1 MRYLGL
7 GDILELYRRI
17 MEETGGATGVRD
29 LNGLQSA
36 LAQPRMTF
44 EGNDLYPSVA
54 AKAAALGFSLI
65 MNHPFMDGN
74 KRVGHAAM
82 ELFLLMNGQE
92 IAAEVDEQQETILRV
107 AKGEM
112 RREQFLSWLELHLV
126 ATEEKWDG

>member
-29 LNGLQSA
+29 INGLQSA

-44 EGNDLYPSVA
+44 EGKDLYPSVA

-65 MNHPFMDGN
+65 MNHPFLDGN

-92 IAAEVDEQQETILRV
+92 IAAAVDEQQETILRV
-107 AKGEM
+107 AKGEI
-112 RREQFLSWLELHLV
+112 RREQFLNWLELHLV
-126 ATEEKWDG
+126 ATEE

>member
-1 MRYLGL
+1 MRFLSL

-17 MEETGGATGVRD
+17 VEETGGATGIRD

-44 EGNDLYPSVA
+44 EGKDLYPSVA

-65 MNHPFMDGN
+65 RNHPFIDGN

-82 ELFLLMNGQE
+82 ELFLVLNGHE
-92 IAAEVDEQQETILRV
+92 IEASVDEQEAVILGV
-107 AKGEM
+107 ASGDID
-112 RREQFLSWLELHLV
+112 REEFHNWLEHHMI
-126 ATEEKWDG
+126 EKEI

>member
-1 MRYLGL
+1 MRFLSL

-17 MEETGGATGVRD
+17 VEETGGATGIRD

-44 EGNDLYPSVA
+44 EGKDLYPSVA

-65 MNHPFMDGN
+65 RNHPFIDGN

-82 ELFLLMNGQE
+82 ELFLVINGHE
-92 IAAEVDEQQETILRV
+92 IEASVDEQEAVILGV
-107 AKGEM
+107 ASGDID
-112 RREQFLSWLELHLV
+112 REEFLNWLELHMI
-126 ATEEKWDG
+126 ENEI

>member
-29 LNGLQSA
+29 INGLQSA

-44 EGNDLYPSVA
+44 EGKDLYPSVA
-54 AKAAALGFSLI
+54 AKATALGFSLI
-65 MNHPFMDGN
+65 MNHPFLDGN

-82 ELFLLMNGQE
+82 ELFLMMNGQE
-92 IAAEVDEQQETILRV
+92 IAAPVDEQQETILRV
-107 AKGEM
+107 ATGEM
-112 RREQFLSWLELHLV
+112 RREQFLNLLELHLV
-126 ATEEKWDG
+126 ATEE

>member
-92 IAAEVDEQQETILRV
+92 IAAAVDEQQEAILRV

-112 RREQFLSWLELHLV
+112 RLEEFLNWLERHMV
-126 ATEEKWDG
+126 ATEE

>member
-29 LNGLQSA
+29 ISGLQSA

-65 MNHPFMDGN
+65 MNHPFLDGN

>member
-29 LNGLQSA
+29 INGLQSA

-65 MNHPFMDGN
+65 MNHPFLDGN

-82 ELFLLMNGQE
+82 ELFLLTNGQE
-92 IAAEVDEQQETILRV
+92 IAAPVDEQQATILRV
-107 AKGEM
+107 AKGEI
-112 RREQFLSWLELHLV
+112 RREQFLNWLELHLV
-126 ATEEKWDG
+126 ATEE

>member
-65 MNHPFMDGN
+65 MNHPFLDGN

-92 IAAEVDEQQETILRV
+92 IAAAVDEQQEAILRV

-112 RREQFLSWLELHLV
+112 RLEEFLNWLERHMV
-126 ATEEKWDG
+126 ATEE

>member
-92 IAAEVDEQQETILRV
+92 IAAAVDEQQEAILRV

-112 RREQFLSWLELHLV
+112 RREEFLNWLELHMV
-126 ATEEKWDG
+126 ATEE

>member
-65 MNHPFMDGN
+65 MNHPFLDGN

-92 IAAEVDEQQETILRV
+92 IAAAVNEQQEAILRV

-112 RREQFLSWLELHLV
+112 RREEFLNWLELHMV
-126 ATEEKWDG
+126 ATEE

>member
-65 MNHPFMDGN
+65 MNHPFLDGN

-92 IAAEVDEQQETILRV
+92 IAAAVDEQQEAILRV
-107 AKGEM
+107 ARGEM
-112 RREQFLSWLELHLV
+112 RREEFLNWLELHMV
-126 ATEEKWDG
+126 ATEE

>member
-65 MNHPFMDGN
+65 MNHPFLDGN
-74 KRVGHAAM
+74 RRVGHAAM

-92 IAAEVDEQQETILRV
+92 IAAAVDGQQEAILRV

-112 RREQFLSWLELHLV
+112 RLEEFLNWLELHMV
-126 ATEEKWDG
+126 ATEE

>member
-1 MRYLGL
+1 MRYLRL

-29 LNGLQSA
+29 LSGLQSA

-65 MNHPFMDGN
+65 MNHPFLDGN

-92 IAAEVDEQQETILRV
+92 IAAAVDEQQETILRV

-112 RREQFLSWLELHLV
+112 RREQFLNWLELHMV
-126 ATEEKWDG
+126 ATEE